1 MSRIISGISLFIGQ
15 WKNITTSTFLNDDC
29 KYKTFAAVEEIKLL

>member
-15 WKNITTSTFLNDDC
+15 WKNSTTNTFQNGDD
-29 KYKTFAAVEEIKLL
+29 KYKTFPAIEEIK